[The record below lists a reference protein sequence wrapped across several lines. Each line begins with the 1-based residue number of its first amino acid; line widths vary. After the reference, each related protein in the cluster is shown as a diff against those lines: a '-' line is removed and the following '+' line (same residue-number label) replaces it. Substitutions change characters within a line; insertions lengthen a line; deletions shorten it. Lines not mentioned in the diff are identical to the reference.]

1 MAIGVKALPITFVAH
16 AVAIVAAIMVLVWCL
31 GFRGG
36 LAWEDTNKN
45 LIFNVSSFLFWVY
58 GIFRVFFFYQ
68 TGLWLQLCPVFCRCW
83 FYQTALLCLC
93 PTRFEFA
100 PVCLIIIFEVWLSE
114 CWLVSSH
121 RIKLRSSPQ
130 QVFFFFRVNFI
141 FLFSCAWEKIK
152 SICSNCIWIFF
163 WWCLYW
169 EPFHWLVASFFY
181 FFIFWTYLPLN
192 NLFTLIKR

>member
-58 GIFRVFFFYQ
+58 GIFRVFFFFYQ

-130 QVFFFFRVNFI
+130 QVFFFFLGLILSFSFHVPGRKLSPYALTAFGSFFGDVCIGSHSIDLWQVFFI
-141 FLFSCAWEKIK
+141 FLFFE
-152 SICSNCIWIFF
+152 
-163 WWCLYW
+163 
-169 EPFHWLVASFFY
+169 
-181 FFIFWTYLPLN
+181 
-192 NLFTLIKR
+192 LIYP